1 MNAAPSEKLPV
12 SAASTFYS
20 FAEQCIQWAENAR
33 SIQERAVYM
42 RMAMQWLDAG
52 ARLQT
57 FPKQILQE
65 RNGKAAPEY
74 LASSMNAPS
83 GR

>member
-1 MNAAPSEKLPV
+1 MNTAPSEQLAV
-12 SAASTFYS
+12 SAGSTLYG
-20 FAEQCIQWAENAR
+20 FAEQCVEWAKNAR

-57 FPKQILQE
+57 FQLTKCCKNQTGEP
-65 RNGKAAPEY
+65 P
-74 LASSMNAPS
+74 
-83 GR
+83 